1 MGEAPEQVRGHVLIY
16 FLSLFVWP
24 RSDRR
29 PVVAAGTG
37 AGTRFPFSFFFDYYV
52 TLLPYRRPPVAGNL
66 RGRRNGLRNGN
77 LLANCST
84 P

>member
-37 AGTRFPFSFFFDYYV
+37 AGTGFFF
-52 TLLPYRRPPVAGNL
+52 LFLPG
-66 RGRRNGLRNGN
+66 
-77 LLANCST
+77 
-84 P
+84 